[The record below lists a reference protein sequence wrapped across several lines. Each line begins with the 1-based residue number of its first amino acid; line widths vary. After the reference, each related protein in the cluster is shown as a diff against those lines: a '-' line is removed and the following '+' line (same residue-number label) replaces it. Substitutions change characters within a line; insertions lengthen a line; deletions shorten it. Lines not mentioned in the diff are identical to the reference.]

1 MTKSCR
7 FRQPLRDRCG
17 SLWNTP
23 ELGPRHTSGTAGVIR
38 PSASLQETALFFFFN
53 PHNIPKPCGQQAASP
68 ALCVLCP
75 ERESFPP
82 AASRAP
88 LTSANDA
95 WGYLLRARGDAVA
108 RYLHRRNCE
117 GILHSSVPVSLIQH
131 YCVLGKGVGANA
143 LPSPSFDHCVI
154 LFFYTNCV

>member
-7 FRQPLRDRCG
+7 FWQLPCDGCG
-17 SLWNTP
+17 SLWDIP
-23 ELGPRHTSGTAGVIR
+23 EPGPCSTSSTACVTCS
-38 PSASLQETALFFFFN
+38 SASLQETAFLSR
-53 PHNIPKPCGQQAASP
+53 SP
-68 ALCVLCP
+68 AGSSQPCPVSALPGAGISPSLRLLPMHLSPVLTMLGGHPLC
-75 ERESFPP
+75 
-82 AASRAP
+82 
-88 LTSANDA
+88 
-95 WGYLLRARGDAVA
+95 ARGDAGA

-131 YCVLGKGVGANA
+131 YRVLGKGAGAIA

>member
-1 MTKSCR
+1 MTGAGGFGILLSWIPTPPAVQLVLSAPLNPSKRLR
-7 FRQPLRDRCG
+7 FYPCNIL
-17 SLWNTP
+17 
-23 ELGPRHTSGTAGVIR
+23 
-38 PSASLQETALFFFFN
+38 N
-53 PHNIPKPCGQQAASP
+53 PCEQQAASS
-68 ALCVLCP
+68 ALRVLCQ
-75 ERESFPP
+75 EKESFPL

-88 LTSANDA
+88 LTSANNA

-108 RYLHRRNCE
+108 RYLHRCNCE

-131 YCVLGKGVGANA
+131 YRVLGKGVGANA